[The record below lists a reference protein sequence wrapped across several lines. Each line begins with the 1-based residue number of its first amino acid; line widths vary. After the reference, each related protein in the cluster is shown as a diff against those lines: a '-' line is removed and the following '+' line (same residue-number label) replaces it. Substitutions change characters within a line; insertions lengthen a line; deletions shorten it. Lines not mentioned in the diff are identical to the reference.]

1 MLRHASGWLRGSG
14 CANFIPAA
22 PNGQRRGNILGQNQS
37 RQQHAWPAPQPRRR
51 PWTVLPGAG
60 AQWRASAA
68 FACEPLLHRQR
79 VVVCR
84 RLKISNISAG
94 KAVSFLSHC
103 RKFVFAGEKR
113 PRNRQNKIRP
123 LARVCRPKQITPSS
137 TAAAGKFAFCRANF
151 SFSRDVRR
159 LLQLRLN
166 CNGRVGAR
174 RRTKSQHGPAQ
185 RTCF

>member
-1 MLRHASGWLRGSG
+1 MHRDG
-14 CANFIPAA
+14 CADPVVQTLF
-22 PNGQRRGNILGQNQS
+22 QRRRMAKGEAIFSARISPGNSMHGRPRSQGGAHGLCC
-37 RQQHAWPAPQPRRR
+37 PAQGRSGGHLR
-51 PWTVLPGAG
+51 PSPAG
-60 AQWRASAA
+60 R
-68 FACEPLLHRQR
+68 CLHRQR

-84 RLKISNISAG
+84 RLKISDISAG
-94 KAVSFLSHC
+94 KVVSFLSHC

-151 SFSRDVRR
+151 SFSCDVRR